1 MSDQDE
7 ITKTIQLYY
16 DGYNTKDR
24 ALLERAFATDVAQMI
39 GYTNIRN
46 GELELWAKPI
56 TEIIDKWVD
65 PDYKSLPFGEGKVLD
80 IQVFSPVGA
89 TVLFDCGG
97 IFTDTF
103 QMVKLDGAWRIANKF
118 FVDQ

>member
-7 ITKTIQLYY
+7 ITETIQLYY

-24 ALLERAFATDVAQMI
+24 ARLERAFATDVAQMI
-39 GYTNIRN
+39 GYTKTQN
-46 GELELWAKPI
+46 GKLELWAKPI
-56 TEIIDKWVD
+56 TEIIDRWVD
-65 PDYKSLPFGEGKVLD
+65 PEYESLPFGEGKVLD
-80 IQVFSPVGA
+80 IQIFSPVGA

-103 QMVKLDGAWRIANKF
+103 QMVKLDGTWRIANKF
-118 FVDQ
+118 YVDK